1 MEYAVTKVRGIED
14 IMIEVNHISKDFK
27 IYTRPKGFMKTVKS
41 AFHREYQ
48 VKQAVHDISFQIE
61 RGEIVGYVGP
71 NGSGKSTTIKMLS
84 GILTPSAG
92 DIVVDGIIPY
102 QHRMQNA
109 KNIGVVFGQ
118 RSQLYWDLPVRD
130 SFVLHE
136 KMYEIPEKTFKENV
150 GLFTEVLQM
159 QEFIDQPV
167 RQLSLG
173 QKMRANIA
181 IALLHNPQLVY
192 LDEPTIGLDIVAK
205 AAIREFI
212 LEMNRTRNT
221 TVIITTHDMS
231 DIEQVCHR
239 LILIDKGKLCYDGTL
254 KMFKEKY
261 GDKYII
267 SVQLKENAKI
277 KHPMLQIIQEDD
289 NGVVLQGDKTQ
300 ISITDAI
307 NFIAQNYIVSDIEI
321 NDSNIESILRD
332 IYTGKIQT
340 NIGQRN

>member
-1 MEYAVTKVRGIED
+1 
-14 IMIEVNHISKDFK
+14 MIKVNHISKDFK
-27 IYTRPKGFMKTVKS
+27 IYIRPKGFMNTVKS
-41 AFHREYQ
+41 AFHREFQ
-48 VKQAVHDISFQIE
+48 IKQAVQDISFQIE

-84 GILTPSAG
+84 GILTPSVG

-136 KMYEIPEKTFKENV
+136 KMYEIPKKIFKENV

-159 QEFIDQPV
+159 QEFLDRPV

-173 QKMRANIA
+173 QRMRANIA

-192 LDEPTIGLDIVAK
+192 LDEPTIGLDIVAR

-212 LEMNRTRNT
+212 LEMNRIRKT

-231 DIEQVCHR
+231 DIEQICNR
-239 LILIDKGKLCYDGTL
+239 LILIDKGKICFDGTL
-254 KMFKEKY
+254 KLFKERY
-261 GDKYII
+261 GDKFII
-267 SVQLKENAKI
+267 SVRLKESINI
-277 KHPMLQIIQEDD
+277 KHPMLQILQEND
-289 NGVVLQGDKTQ
+289 NGFVFQGDKTQ
-300 ISITDAI
+300 ISIADAI
-307 NFIAQNYIVSDIEI
+307 NFIVQNCSISDIEI
-321 NDSNIESILRD
+321 NDSNIESILKD
-332 IYTGKIQT
+332 IYTGRILT
-340 NIGQRN
+340 NTSQP